1 MHQTRGMCGMQSFGN
16 LLDVVHR
23 ESWIEWLSAV
33 FENLAKVLPIN
44 QAHIQVQ
51 ATVDLAVTV
60 DRDHVG
66 FGQTRDRMGFAAEPL
81 LECLILGRRGANPR
95 GLRDRPSR

>member
-60 DRDHVG
+60 IGTTWGSVRPA
-66 FGQTRDRMGFAAEPL
+66 TAWAS
-81 LECLILGRRGANPR
+81 RRNR
-95 GLRDRPSR
+95 CWNV